1 MIDYRME
8 IIRNDIPIGLLLCK
22 SVSIKFDA
30 KAEVMRG
37 MQVNLYADRYDMTEV
52 TQKVRDWIYFDGT
65 RYFDG
70 TWSFWNTI
78 YETSTFTFD
87 MFTDRLRP
95 VLIRDGV
102 ETPLGKFMIIAAP
115 ETLSETG
122 NYYNLEAYDETML
135 LKQAALTARKFY
147 AEGTNYLTAIE
158 NLLTECGFGNILAD
172 ANTATMQ
179 ISREF
184 AVGTTYLE
192 IINSLLEE
200 INYNPVHT
208 DANGYV
214 ILTRKANKSTADF
227 VYRDRSTFKLL
238 GTIERD
244 TDIYEKPNVLIGVI
258 SNPQTE
264 PTVYTRE
271 NNDPTSILSIYRR
284 GYRVTRVYRMSNM
297 ASEAELEAYID
308 AQLLN
313 SMQTTET
320 VNFETLAEAGHEFGN
335 TVQLA
340 TDLIDG
346 LYVETGYQ
354 IDVSVNKARMRH
366 TGERRVFV

>member
-1 MIDYRME
+1 MRDFRMD
-8 IIRNDIPIGLLLCK
+8 ILRNGVPIGRLFCK
-22 SVSIKFDA
+22 NISIRFDA
-30 KAEVMRG
+30 NAEVMRG
-37 MQVNLYADRYDMTEV
+37 MQASVYANRQEMTEG
-52 TQKVRDWIYFDGT
+52 FE
-65 RYFDG
+65 
-70 TWSFWNTI
+70 WNI
-78 YETSTFTFD
+78 FA
-87 MFTDRLRP
+87 DRLRP
-95 VLIRDGV
+95 VLIEDGV
-102 ETPLGKFMIIAAP
+102 ESSLGRFMIIAAP
-115 ETLSETG
+115 ENLAETG
-122 NYYNLEAYDETML
+122 NYMNIEAYDETML
-135 LKQAALTARKFY
+135 LKQAAATSRKFFDT
-147 AEGTNYLTAIE
+147 GTAYLTAIE
-158 NLLTECGFGNILAD
+158 QLLTECGFANIVRD
-172 ANTATMQ
+172 ESTATMQ

-192 IINSLLEE
+192 IINTLLEE

-214 ILTRKANKSTADF
+214 ILTRKANKTTADF

-244 TDIYEKPNVLIGVI
+244 TDIYEKPNVLVGVI
-258 SNPQTE
+258 SNPQTT

-271 NNDPTSILSIYRR
+271 NDDPTSILSTYRR
-284 GYRVTRVYRMSNM
+284 GYRVVKIYKMGNM
-297 ASEAELEAYID
+297 ASQAELEDYID

-320 VNFETLAEAGHEFGN
+320 VNFETLAEGGHEFGN

-346 LYVETGYQ
+346 LYEETAYQ
-354 IDVSVNKARMRH
+354 IDVSVNKARMKH